1 MPIFFENSE
10 NEFQSYQ
17 FTKEADF
24 EKLVVKLSDKLFG
37 ETSIY
42 VDIKKRVKGNDIISI
57 PDGYL
62 IDFADPN
69 NPRLFIVENEIVSH
83 DPFKHI
89 GNQILRFVVSFE
101 DAQKEIRTLLMEEIQ
116 KNKSHLKRLE
126 EACKQSKFRNIDDL
140 LNTAVFSDFR
150 GLVVI
155 DEIRPELNSVLD
167 KIRANVNIIEL
178 KTFASKDSSFCY
190 QYNTLYEEFDDESN
204 LAEGEIVKYFN
215 PEERK
220 RRLARKAK
228 SDTIVVPAQ
237 EDGFQRV
244 FLGENR
250 WHAIRVG
257 AAMKDRIK
265 YIAAYQVAP
274 ISAVTY
280 IAEVKEIKPYKDSN
294 KYEVI
299 FQRPAQPIDP
309 VKLNESKYKPQGPVY
324 VQRDQLL
331 KAKNFDEVMRDS
343 GG

>member
-1 MPIFFENSE
+1 MPIFVEKGE
-10 NEFQSYQ
+10 GEFQPYQ

-24 EKLVVKLSDKLFG
+24 EKLVIKLSDKLFG
-37 ETSIY
+37 EASIY
-42 VDIKKRVKGNDIISI
+42 VDIKRRVKGNTIISI

-89 GNQILRFVVSFE
+89 GNQILRFVVSFQ
-101 DAQKEIRTLLMEEIQ
+101 DAQKEIRGLLMEEIQ
-116 KNKSHLKRLE
+116 KNKSHLKKLE

-155 DEIRPELNSVLD
+155 DEIRPELNSVLN
-167 KIRANVNIIEL
+167 KIRANVNTIEL
-178 KTFASKDSSFCY
+178 KTFLSKDSSFCY

-204 LAEGEIVKYFN
+204 LAEGEAVKYFN
-215 PEERK
+215 PEDRK

-237 EDGFQRV
+237 EEGFRRV

-250 WHAIRVG
+250 WYAIRIG

-274 ISAVTY
+274 VSGVTH
-280 IAEVKEIKPYKDSN
+280 IAEVKEIKPYKDSG
-294 KYEVI
+294 KYEVV
-299 FQRPAQPIDP
+299 FKGTAQMIEPI
-309 VKLNESKYKPQGPVY
+309 KLNDSKYKPQGPVY
-324 VQRDQLL
+324 VQRDRLL
-331 KAKNFDEVMRDS
+331 KVNCFDEAMREIL
-343 GG
+343 